1 MKKFTRLLIV
11 PFLVFGTVFA
21 DDDLWESKGPHVR
34 IKRNDQDGSFVVF
47 ERSKDDRRL
56 VKTTKDQNKRIKMM
70 ATYFRNQK
78 GFLSA
83 GKIYDGQGTL
93 LYRVKYGYDPET
105 AQLIAEDMFDARV
118 KNYYPA
124 GVRGKDGG
132 RVEMPVRRVYY
143 FYDADG
149 NQSKAISLVPN
160 PGKTAEETFVKTR
173 KNLDLYTEEKGF
185 DSEKATNPLQN
196 NPFEEERKKKTNSK

>member
-1 MKKFTRLLIV
+1 MKKLTRILLVPLLI
-11 PFLVFGTVFA
+11 FGTVFA
-21 DDDLWESKGPHVR
+21 DDDLWEAKGPHVR

-56 VKTTKDQNKRIKMM
+56 VKTTKDSNKKIKMR
-70 ATYFRNQK
+70 ATYVRNLK
-78 GFLSA
+78 GFLTT
-83 GKIYDGQGTL
+83 GKIHDGQGIL

-124 GVRGKDGG
+124 SVRDTNGN

-160 PGKTAEETFVKTR
+160 PGKTAQETFGKTR
-173 KNLDLYTEEKGF
+173 KTLDLYGEEKNF
-185 DSEKATNPLQN
+185 NSNTATNPTD
-196 NPFEEERKKKTNSK
+196 NPFDAERKKKEKAK

>member
-1 MKKFTRLLIV
+1 MKKLLCLAFV
-11 PFLVFGTVFA
+11 PLMIFGTASA
-21 DDDLWESKGPHVR
+21 DNDLWESKGPHVR

-56 VKTTKDQNKRIKMM
+56 VKTTKDQNRKIKMM
-70 ATYFRNQK
+70 AKYFRNQK

-83 GKIYDGQGTL
+83 GQIYDGQGTL
-93 LYRVKYGYDPET
+93 LYRVKYGYDPKT

-124 GVRGKDGG
+124 SIRDANGN

-160 PGKTAEETFVKTR
+160 PGKTAQETFSKT
-173 KNLDLYTEEKGF
+173 KKKVDLYNEEQNF
-185 DSEKATNPLQN
+185 DSNNTTNPLKN
-196 NPFEEERKKKTNSK
+196 NPFEEERKKAAKSQ

>member
-1 MKKFTRLLIV
+1 MKKLTRILIV
-11 PFLVFGTVFA
+11 PLLIIGTVFA
-21 DDDLWESKGPHVR
+21 DEDLWEAKGPHVR
-34 IKRNDQDGSFVVF
+34 IKRNDQDGSSVIF

-56 VKTTKDQNKRIKMM
+56 VKTTKDPNKRIKMV
-70 ATYFRNQK
+70 AKYFRNDK

-93 LYRVKYGYDPET
+93 LFRVKYGYDPET
-105 AQLIAEDMFDARV
+105 AQLIAEDTFDARV

-124 GVRGKDGG
+124 SVRDKEGN

-149 NQSKAISLVPN
+149 NQSKSIALVPH
-160 PGKTAEETFVKTR
+160 PGKTAKEVFGKTR
-173 KNLDLYTEEKGF
+173 KTLDLYGEDKNF
-185 DSEKATNPLQN
+185 DGNSVTNPLKD
-196 NPFEEERKKKTNSK
+196 NPFEEERKKEAK

>member
-1 MKKFTRLLIV
+1 MKKLTRLLIV
-11 PFLVFGTVFA
+11 PLLLCGNALA

-56 VKTTKDQNKRIKMM
+56 VKTTKDQNKQIKMM
-70 ATYFRNQK
+70 AKYFRNQK

-83 GKIYDGQGTL
+83 GQIYDGQGTL
-93 LYRVKYGYDPET
+93 LFRVKYGYDPET

-118 KNYYPA
+118 KNYYPPS
-124 GVRGKDGG
+124 VRDKDGN

-160 PGKTAEETFVKTR
+160 PGKTAQETFGKTR
-173 KNLDLYTEEKGF
+173 KTLDLYGEEKNF
-185 DSEKATNPLQN
+185 DSNTATNPLKN
-196 NPFEEERKKKTNSK
+196 NPFEEERKKGAKVK

>member
-1 MKKFTRLLIV
+1 MKKLIRSLII
-11 PFLVFGTVFA
+11 PFLVLGTTLA

-56 VKTTKDQNKRIKMM
+56 VKTTKDHNRKIKMM
-70 ATYFRNQK
+70 AKYFRNPK

-83 GKIYDGQGTL
+83 GHIFDGQGTL
-93 LYRVKYGYDPET
+93 LFRVKYGYDPET

-124 GVRGKDGG
+124 SVRDKDGN

-160 PGKTAEETFVKTR
+160 PGKTAQETFGKTR
-173 KNLDLYTEEKGF
+173 KTLDLYGEDKNF
-185 DSEKATNPLQN
+185 DTNSTTNPLRN
-196 NPFEEERKKKTNSK
+196 NPFEEERKNGTRVK

>member
-1 MKKFTRLLIV
+1 MKKLTRTLIV
-11 PFLVFGTVFA
+11 SLLAFGTVFA
-21 DDDLWESKGPHVR
+21 DDDLWEAKGPHVR

-56 VKTTKDQNKRIKMM
+56 VKTTKDHNKKIKMM
-70 ATYFRNQK
+70 ATYERNQK
-78 GFLSA
+78 GFLNV
-83 GKIYDGQGTL
+83 GRIYDGQGTL

-124 GVRGKDGG
+124 SIRDEKGN

-160 PGKTAEETFVKTR
+160 PGKTAKETFVKSR
-173 KNLDLYTEEKGF
+173 KTLDLYGEEKNF
-185 DSEKATNPLQN
+185 NTNSATNPLKD
-196 NPFEEERKKKTNSK
+196 NPFEVERKKKEKAE